1 MSFHFPVDIAHTK
14 ANNEHY
20 RDARRLIVSSGIFS
34 ALLIIGAALMILFLD
49 RTPLVLGGA
58 MVVLAIAILYIGVTF
73 QVRRSIK
80 PPQELYDSSPLVPAV
95 VAEVNE
101 RTMVL
106 MTLVDIRRDLTV
118 GKPKRALALRTVT
131 TVSGVPRRVGARIPA
146 IAVAG
151 AHKSGTEFY
160 DEVTPVPIAWATRD
174 KSVIA
179 KASRQ
184 IAHDDWTLLESNIKR
199 VDDVR
204 ATKRDLL
211 PL

>member
-14 ANNEHY
+14 ANNEYY

-49 RTPLVLGGA
+49 RTPLILGGA

-106 MTLVDIRRDLTV
+106 MTLVDIRRDFTV